1 MISMMKHEKKVQKD
15 YGGDFINKSWCL
27 EWLWREG
34 CRWWPHA
41 ALIEWS
47 RQASD
52 PGESHRSS
60 DPGVQGPSWDKC
72 LFVILFCW
80 KHFDIFVPTPYAEI
94 IVSLLFS
101 FVENI
106 LTYLSQLLVL
116 RLLSLCYSLLPK
128 TFLTDLSDLLV
139 GKGEGISYPVVHL
152 VSVAEPHLIIR
163 TWCNNLI
170 KKTLLLICLWRRTS
184 V

>member
-1 MISMMKHEKKVQKD
+1 MMTMIRMMKHEKKVQKD

-101 FVENI
+101 FAENI
-106 LTYLSQLLVL
+106 
-116 RLLSLCYSLLPK
+116 
-128 TFLTDLSDLLV
+128 FTDLSDLLV

-170 KKTLLLICLWRRTS
+170 KKTLLLICLWTWRRTS